1 MLSWFKDI
9 YRLDVYSLDAS
20 WVCSCSL
27 NGSGWHMVESTLIVT
42 NNCHSSF
49 IDIYRVSF
57 VVFYPSQKKWTP
69 LHQTAGVFQPHQTAD
84 LLIVAEITGSGGVRK
99 DHFLSKELDVRQSL
113 IDLLNTSQIAALSCK
128 LCKLWQLTFIFE
140 QRLTK
145 LGYIFL
151 GVMKNRK
158 IGCW

>member
-84 LLIVAEITGSGGVRK
+84 LLIRRWNHWQWRSEKRPLLVERTWCA
-99 DHFLSKELDVRQSL
+99 SKSDWSAQYLADRSFELQAVQAVTA
-113 IDLLNTSQIAALSCK
+113 DLYF
-128 LCKLWQLTFIFE
+128 W
-140 QRLTK
+140 TK
-145 LGYIFL
+145 MNKVGIHIPWRDE
-151 GVMKNRK
+151 K
-158 IGCW
+158 